1 MANTPNVPFM
11 ANTNLHK
18 RCRPLLVPVFSKI
31 FAVANAIP
39 ARGRRT
45 GAQSIANV
53 LLELRPPGTSL
64 GGIALG
70 A

>member
-1 MANTPNVPFM
+1 MANTPNAPFM

-45 GAQSIANV
+45 GGQSIVNL
-53 LLELRPPGTSL
+53 LLEFAPARNLSQRH
-64 GGIALG
+64 ALG